1 MTTIIRNKD
10 VVIQNPQLKPIYT
23 PFVAEAGLLAAW
35 RFGNGLSDLSGNGHT
50 LSAVGAPTR
59 GNYYI
64 TGDKNNGYLTSVP
77 DGLQR
82 TLVAV
87 WRNNKTLATFGYPVG
102 NLSQSVTITGVG
114 VGLFSSSASTLNRNS
129 GGVGN
134 ALKTD
139 ALLARAPGPDESYE
153 SRLKF
158 RFAALSVDGAGN
170 AANLYLPAA
179 NSALIP
185 ATLTSGANLANR
197 SILEAGLS
205 SFYRLI
211 NWRDP
216 STPDSAETALDVAEV
231 LIFDRPLDL
240 AALQRTYQRSQNYI
254 SGYGQTI

>member
-10 VVIQNPQLKPIYT
+10 VVISNPQLNPIYT
-23 PFVAEAGLLAAW
+23 PFVAEPGLLAAW
-35 RFGNGLSDLSGNGHT
+35 RFGDGMTDLSGNGHT
-50 LSAVGAPTR
+50 LSAVGTPTR

-87 WRNNKTLATFGYPVG
+87 WRNNTTATNFGYPVG
-102 NLSQSVTITGVG
+102 NLSQSATNTGVG
-114 VGLFSSSASTLNRNS
+114 VGLYSSSSSTLNRNS
-129 GGVGN
+129 GAVGN
-134 ALKTD
+134 TLKTD
-139 ALLARAPGPDESYE
+139 GLLARALGPDESYA
-153 SRLKF
+153 SRMNF
-158 RFAALSVDGAGN
+158 RFAAFSVDGAGN
-170 AANLYLPAA
+170 AANLYIPAA
-179 NSALIP
+179 NSSLIP
-185 ATLTSGANLANR
+185 ATLASGVNLASR
-197 SILEAGLS
+197 SILEDGLS

-216 STPDSAETALDVAEV
+216 STPDSTETALDVAEV

-240 AALQRTYQRSQNYI
+240 EALQRTYLRSQNYI

>member
-35 RFGNGLSDLSGNGHT
+35 RFGNGMNDLSGNGNT
-50 LSAVGAPTR
+50 LSVAGTPTQ
-59 GNYYI
+59 NEYYI

-87 WRNNKTLATFGYPVG
+87 WRNNKTTATFGYPVG
-102 NLSQSVTITGVG
+102 NLSQNDTVSGVG
-114 VGLFSSSASTLNRNS
+114 AGLRSSSSTTLNRNS
-129 GGVGN
+129 GVVGAAN
-134 ALKTD
+134 KTD
-139 ALLARAPGPDESYE
+139 GLLAIASGPDEPVE
-153 SRLKF
+153 RRLNF
-158 RFAALSVDGAGN
+158 RFAALTIDGTTN
-170 AANLYLPAA
+170 TSNLY
-179 NSALIP
+179 IP
-185 ATLTSGANLANR
+185 ADDDNLMPALLASGANLATR
-197 SILEAGLS
+197 SVTEGGAA

-216 STPDSAETALDVAEV
+216 STPAAAETALDVAEV

-240 AALQRTYQRSQNYI
+240 AALQRTYQRSQAYMLM
-254 SGYGQTI
+254 YGQNI